1 MAEIINKYANNA
13 AYADSTEVAA
23 RAALGKSTVSLEDDT
38 RVVHYDGVN
47 IEKPTG
53 VVPDVADA
61 LWVDSNGGKHFYKG
75 DTVDHAAL
83 TAKGQVFVGVVAAR
97 KGRKALVLH
106 KTETETKF
114 INAWAFKVTGY
125 SAGVAIEF
133 RQYNKSDDSVADTVT
148 GFTPTA
154 ADVAS
159 VSAFASALDTF
170 LRANQPAETSTAAP
184 TNWSAAVMDDGTGT
198 DAVFIFV
205 EGSLSSGIY
214 WSQRQS
220 PIASGATAALRV
232 WELVT
237 SNPDITSVERVD
249 GVLDLRALWNKSRVK
264 QYNTDI
270 GSPSDSLSSAGTYSQ
285 TNFTQAN
292 CPILYAYYNGDYD
305 AYLNDRMIKFPC
317 SKGVL
322 PAYFGKSKSMCRKM
336 ASIMF
341 SSVGGTTKPIF
352 KAVALSAG
360 VSDNGAGL
368 EWYMPGLEDC
378 KAVFEGMLVDG
389 SDSVN
394 RSFVQS
400 NSSARSW
407 SVNRWVPA
415 RYNSYTAWLLL
426 NYGAAYSNY
435 FHINYRA
442 CAVANLEF

>member
-1 MAEIINKYANNA
+1 MAEFINKYNNNA
-13 AYADSTEVAA
+13 AYSAEASA

-47 IEKPTG
+47 VEIPEG
-53 VVPDVADA
+53 VVPGVASA
-61 LWVDSNGGKHFYKG
+61 LWVDSNGVKHFYKG
-75 DTVDHAAL
+75 DTVKHAAL

-97 KGRKALVLH
+97 KGRNALVLH
-106 KTETETKF
+106 NTETETKF

-125 SAGVAIEF
+125 SAGVAIVF
-133 RQYNKSDDSVADTVT
+133 KQYNKSNDSVAATVT

-170 LRANQPAETSTAAP
+170 LRANQPTETSTAAS

-198 DAVFIFV
+198 DAVFMLV

-220 PIASGATAALRV
+220 PIASGATATLRV

-237 SNPDITSVERVD
+237 STPDVYSVERVD
-249 GVLDLRALWNKSRVK
+249 GALDLRTLWNKSRVK
-264 QYNTDI
+264 QYNQNI
-270 GSPSDSLSSAGTYSQ
+270 GSPTDSLSSAGAYSQ

-292 CPILYAYYNGDYD
+292 CPILYAHYNGDYE
-305 AYLNDRMIKFPC
+305 AYLDDHMIKYPS
-317 SKGVL
+317 SKGLL
-322 PAYFGKSKSMCRKM
+322 PAYFGNSKSMCRKM

-378 KAVFEGMLVDG
+378 KAVFEGMRVDG
-389 SDSVN
+389 SDAVN
-394 RSFVQS
+394 RAFVQS
-400 NSSARSW
+400 NSFARSL
-407 SVNRWVPA
+407 SVPRWVPA
-415 RYNSYTAWLLL
+415 RYYDHSAWLL
-426 NYGAAYSNY
+426 YGNGDTGGNL
-435 FHINYRA
+435 FNHNYRA
-442 CAVANLEF
+442 CAVALLEF

>member
-1 MAEIINKYANNA
+1 MAGFINKYNNNA
-13 AYADSTEVAA
+13 AYSAEASD

-47 IEKPTG
+47 VEKPTG

-61 LWVDSNGGKHFYKG
+61 LWVDSNGGKHFFKG

-106 KTETETKF
+106 KTETDTKF
-114 INAWAFKVTGY
+114 TNAWAFKVTGY

-133 RQYNKSDDSVADTVT
+133 KQYNKSNDSVAATLT

-154 ADVAS
+154 TDVAS

-198 DAVFIFV
+198 DAVFMLV
-205 EGSLSSGIY
+205 EGSLSAGIY

-220 PIASGATAALRV
+220 PIASGATATLRV

-237 SNPDITSVERVD
+237 STPDIYYAERVD
-249 GVLDLRALWNKSRVK
+249 GVMDLRTLWNKSRVK
-264 QYNTDI
+264 QYNANI
-270 GSPSDSLSSAGTYSQ
+270 GSPTDSLSSEGTYSQ

-305 AYLNDRMIKFPC
+305 AYLDDHMIKFPC

-322 PAYFGKSKSMCRKM
+322 PAYFGKSKSMCSKM

-352 KAVALSAG
+352 KAVALSTG

-378 KAVFEGMLVDG
+378 KAVFENMLVDG

-394 RSFVQS
+394 KAFVQS
-400 NSSARSW
+400 NSSARSL
-407 SVNRWVPA
+407 SVSRWVPA
-415 RYNSYTAWLLL
+415 RSYGSHAWLLSGGG
-426 NYGAAYSNY
+426 NPNTGY
-435 FHINYRA
+435 FDTGYRA
-442 CAVANLEF
+442 CAVALLEF